1 MELMPQDI
9 AAQMPRLKSQDE
21 LGEDA
26 RVVVKYFT
34 PDGGWTWFV
43 TEGDPVGE
51 GDWELFGLVKSPQM
65 PEGELGYF
73 LLSKLRES
81 RGPLG
86 LPIERDLFWR
96 TKTLR
101 ECRGEGTDR

>member
-1 MELMPQDI
+1 MELMPQEV
-9 AAQMPRLKSQDE
+9 AAQLPKLRSQDG

-43 TEGDPVGE
+43 MEGDSAEE
-51 GDWELFGLVKSPQM
+51 GDWELFGLVKSPRV

-73 LLSKLRES
+73 LLSEIRAG

-96 TKTLR
+96 PKVLK
-101 ECRGEGTDR
+101 ECR